1 MFVPAY
7 SRKAAMLRIAVFA
20 LATVLL
26 ALPQHSSAQRDD
38 AGEALPA
45 KAATAADP
53 AAAAEADLATL
64 QRRLVGEWVETA
76 ASRNYVDFFA
86 DGRVSLYL
94 KKGEIGDLKSLD
106 GTWTLTGTNA
116 LTVQFTVNRQSI
128 TQSATLSFEGE
139 EMLLTDETNNV
150 TRHRRREGALPEEYR
165 W

>member
-1 MFVPAY
+1 
-7 SRKAAMLRIAVFA
+7 MLRIAVFA
-20 LATVLL
+20 LAIALL
-26 ALPQHSSAQRDD
+26 TAPQHSPAQDSGASESVPAQSA
-38 AGEALPA
+38 AP
-45 KAATAADP
+45 ADP
-53 AAAAEADLATL
+53 AAAADADPAAM

-76 ASRNYVDFFA
+76 ASRNHVDFFA

-94 KKGEIGDLKSLD
+94 KKGEIGELRSLD

-116 LTVQFTVNRQSI
+116 LTVQFTVNQQSI

-139 EMLLTDETNNV
+139 EMLLTDEANNV